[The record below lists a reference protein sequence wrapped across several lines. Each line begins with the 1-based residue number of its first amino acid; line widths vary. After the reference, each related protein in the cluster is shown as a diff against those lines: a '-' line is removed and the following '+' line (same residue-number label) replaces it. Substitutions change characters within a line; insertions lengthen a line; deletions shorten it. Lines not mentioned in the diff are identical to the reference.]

1 MEKLQ
6 PLVSAEIYQKLIKS
20 GISTTVD
27 FLITNNFE
35 LAKSIGGSTE
45 EIEEMKLKLSKHI
58 HKPNRI
64 IKAIDLEPWP
74 RLSTGC
80 KSIDGILRKGIP
92 VGRITEIFG
101 CSGVG
106 KTQFCL
112 QLALQ
117 VQLPIDAG
125 GLEKGAVYI
134 CTEDIFPA
142 KRLHQLAN
150 LFKIKNNLPG
160 IDFESSVYLKHAT
173 DIDELQKCLFSE
185 LPILLRRENIGLV
198 IIDSIAGPFRGEN
211 TQQYITRSRDLI
223 QIAHKLNDICEEHKL
238 AVVCTN
244 QVAEDIE
251 NSKTEPALGIA
262 WSNSINYRCQILR
275 YNDSSVREF
284 EIIFSPDLARKKCIF
299 YITQEGLDCKDLI

>member
-1 MEKLQ
+1 M
-6 PLVSAEIYQKLIKS
+6 
-20 GISTTVD
+20 
-27 FLITNNFE
+27 
-35 LAKSIGGSTE
+35 
-45 EIEEMKLKLSKHI
+45 
-58 HKPNRI
+58 
-64 IKAIDLEPWP
+64 
-74 RLSTGC
+74 STGC

-125 GLEKGAVYI
+125 GLEKGSPSLKFLTRMWNYRFSGAVYI

-244 QVAEDIE
+244 QVWWIF
-251 NSKTEPALGIA
+251 KFIV
-262 WSNSINYRCQILR
+262 INCR
-275 YNDSSVREF
+275 Y
-284 EIIFSPDLARKKCIF
+284 
-299 YITQEGLDCKDLI
+299 